1 VNKVHVI
8 VNPCSARGRTGKH
21 WETIKAAIRSHF
33 REFKYIF
40 TEKPRQATEIT
51 RDLLRDGFDLL
62 IGVGGDGTLNEISSG
77 YLHAVTGQAINR
89 EAAVGIIPSGT
100 GSDFIRF
107 MKVPGDFEKSAAHIK
122 NSGNRRI
129 DMGCIR
135 YDGPVGANQPKTQY
149 FINVADFGLGAE
161 VIRRISAI
169 QSTRRGPLTYY
180 RGLLSTMMS
189 YRSKKVQLTLDD
201 GRRLQGEYMIGA
213 VANGRIF
220 GGGMVIAPRAEPD
233 DGVFDLVLIEPMK
246 RLEIL
251 ANSRLLYSG
260 AIDRHPKV
268 LILKARQVRVESPD
282 EVHIEYDGEI
292 GATLPAEFTVVAKAL
307 NLRI

>member
-8 VNPCSARGRTGKH
+8 VNPSSAHGRTGKR
-21 WETIKAAIRSHF
+21 WETIKGAIRSHF
-33 REFKYIF
+33 REFKYVF
-40 TEKPRQATEIT
+40 TEKPRQATEIA
-51 RDLLRDGFDLL
+51 RVLLHDGFDLL

-77 YLHAVTGQAINR
+77 FLHAASGKAINS

-107 MKVPGDFEKSAAHIK
+107 MKVPGDFEKSAARIK
-122 NSGNRRI
+122 NSRRRQI
-129 DMGCIR
+129 DMGRIR
-135 YDGPVGANQPKTQY
+135 YGAAGGEQTQY

-161 VIRRISAI
+161 VIRHISSI
-169 QSTRRGPLTYY
+169 SSTRRGALTYY
-180 RGLLSTMMS
+180 RGLLSTMMR
-189 YRSKKVQLTLDD
+189 YQSKRVRITLDD
-201 GRRLQGEYMIGA
+201 GRQLQGEFLIGA

-220 GGGMVIAPRAEPD
+220 GGGMVIAPQAEPD
-233 DGVFDLVLIEPMK
+233 DGLFDLVLIEPMGK
-246 RLEIL
+246 LEVL

-268 LILKARQVRVESPD
+268 RILKVRELRVDSPD
-282 EVHIEYDGEI
+282 EVHIEYDGEV
-292 GATLPAEFTVVAKAL
+292 GESLPAEFSVVERAL